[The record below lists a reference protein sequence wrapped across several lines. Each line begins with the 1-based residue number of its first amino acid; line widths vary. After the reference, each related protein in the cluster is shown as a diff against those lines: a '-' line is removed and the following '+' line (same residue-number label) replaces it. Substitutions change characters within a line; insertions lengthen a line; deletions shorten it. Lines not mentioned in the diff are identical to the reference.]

1 MVNRKNKLNN
11 KKRERDGHVFDSV
24 KELKRYGELKLLEQS
39 GEIHTLKMQVPFEL
53 IPTQYEY
60 YERHSEKTGKRLKDG
75 KRVVEHGIKYI
86 ADFVYMDKNNKIHVE
101 DVKGFREG
109 ATYNLFVLKRK
120 LMLYVH
126 GIRIEE
132 I

>member
-1 MVNRKNKLNN
+1 MAKSKLNN
-11 KKRERDGHVFDSV
+11 KKREADGHVFDSV

-39 GEIHTLKMQVPFEL
+39 GEINNLKLQVPFEL
-53 IPTQYEY
+53 IPAQHEY
-60 YERHSEKTGKRLKDG
+60 YERYSDKTGKRIKDG
-75 KRVVEHGIKYI
+75 KRLVEYGIKYI
-86 ADFVYMDKNNKIHVE
+86 ADFVYLDKNGKIHVE
-101 DVKGFREG
+101 DVKGFRGG

-120 LMLYVH
+120 LMLYIH